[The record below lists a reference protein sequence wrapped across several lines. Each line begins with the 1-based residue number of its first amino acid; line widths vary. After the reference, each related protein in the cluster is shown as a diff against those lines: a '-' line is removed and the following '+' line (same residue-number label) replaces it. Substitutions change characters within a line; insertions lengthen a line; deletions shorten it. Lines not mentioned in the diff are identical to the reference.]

1 MFIKFINNHERG
13 VLRALEILPGLISW
27 NLILFPYWG
36 IFVIPVVVAYFILLF
51 NIYWFYQS
59 FQIAISASIA
69 HIRIQAAMKYDWV
82 ADLKSFPDWK
92 RVNNV
97 IIIPTYR
104 EPLHTLDRTLDSL
117 AKQTLP
123 LSQLTVVIAQEKR
136 APKDEWEPKM
146 EILRRKYRK
155 QFGNFFVAVH
165 ELVAGETIGKASNER
180 YAAMWVERE
189 LINKRGED
197 INYMT
202 VTSCDADH
210 VYHKHHFAYLAFK
223 FLDNPK
229 RYQYFWQP
237 SIMFYNNIWNIPAM
251 SRVLNSLFSIYI
263 LSMLPRKDPEDWG
276 IFFKAFY
283 KKKGDLEVDAI
294 YLPVY
299 VDAVESTSTWRT
311 LKNQYSQVKRWAWGV
326 SDSPWIIKNYLTIP
340 EVPFW
345 DKTMRLITLMW
356 AHFLW
361 PVNWF
366 TITIGLTLP
375 TLINP
380 AFGRTTLGHTVPQI
394 SSFVLTLSLVFL
406 LFMIVLDYKY
416 KPARPKEFPLWRA
429 LLVPF
434 EFVLLPVAGFIF
446 GALPGIDAHTRL
458 MMGKYIQYKVT
469 EKV

>member
-1 MFIKFINNHERG
+1 
-13 VLRALEILPGLISW
+13 
-27 NLILFPYWG
+27 
-36 IFVIPVVVAYFILLF
+36 
-51 NIYWFYQS
+51 
-59 FQIAISASIA
+59 
-69 HIRIQAAMKYDWV
+69 
-82 ADLKSFPDWK
+82 
-92 RVNNV
+92 
-97 IIIPTYR
+97 
-104 EPLHTLDRTLDSL
+104 
-117 AKQTLP
+117 
-123 LSQLTVVIAQEKR
+123 
-136 APKDEWEPKM
+136 
-146 EILRRKYRK
+146 
-155 QFGNFFVAVH
+155 
-165 ELVAGETIGKASNER
+165 
-180 YAAMWVERE
+180 
-189 LINKRGED
+189 
-197 INYMT
+197 
-202 VTSCDADH
+202 
-210 VYHKHHFAYLAFK
+210 
-223 FLDNPK
+223 
-229 RYQYFWQP
+229 
-237 SIMFYNNIWNIPAM
+237 MFYNNIWNIPAM

-263 LSMLPRKDPEDWG
+263 LSMLPRKDRLINQQNYSLSFKLLKEAGYWDPDKIPEDWG